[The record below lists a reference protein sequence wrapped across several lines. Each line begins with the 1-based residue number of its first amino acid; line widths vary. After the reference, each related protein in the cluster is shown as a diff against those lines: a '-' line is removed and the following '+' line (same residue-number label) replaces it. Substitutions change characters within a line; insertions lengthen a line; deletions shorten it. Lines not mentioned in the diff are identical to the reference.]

1 MYSSAYVW
9 AKVLGQVEKQMGA
22 AVVSTWFDDAEVVEL
37 TAGKLVLHSPSPFR
51 RKMILQRCADC
62 ILSAIDELFSMRVE
76 LVVLG
81 DEELDEYRGQSRK
94 PKFVQYN
101 PQFTFE
107 KFVVGPSN
115 RFAHAAAVAVA
126 NKPAEAYNPLF
137 IYGAS
142 GLGKTHLLYAI
153 AAEIHRQHPDS
164 NIIYIKGDQFTNE
177 LIEALQNGQ
186 NVAFRSKYR
195 GADLLLM
202 DDIQFIA
209 GKASTEE
216 EFFHTFNTL
225 YENKKQLV
233 MTSDRPPEEMLK
245 LEDRLRTRF
254 TWGLV
259 ADIIP
264 PDYETRMAIIKN
276 KAISLGLEMPN
287 DVCDYIAQNIT
298 SNVRQIEGVVNKVVA
313 YRDLN
318 GMTIDI
324 PSVARA
330 IRDMYKGKAEALP
343 TPGLIIAE
351 VSRYYSI
358 PESTV
363 RGTLKNKGTAEAR
376 RLAMYLCR
384 QLTNLSLPDIGQE
397 FGKDHSTVL
406 YAIRKVEAS
415 LKDGDQRISDNIR
428 EITANINSRL

>member
-9 AKVLGQVEKQMGA
+9 AKVIGHIEKRMGA
-22 AVVSTWFDDAEVVEL
+22 AAASTYFDDAEVVEL
-37 TAGKLVLHSPSPFR
+37 TEEKLVLYSPSPFR
-51 RKMILQRCADC
+51 QEVILHRCAYYIKD
-62 ILSAIDELFSMRVE
+62 AMEELFSLTVE
-76 LVVLG
+76 LVVIG
-81 DEELDEYRGQSRK
+81 DEELEKYHDRYRK
-94 PKFVQYN
+94 PKFVEFN

-126 NKPAEAYNPLF
+126 NKPAESYNPLF

-153 AAEIHRQHPDS
+153 ASEIHKQHPDF

-177 LIEALQNGQ
+177 LIEAVQNGQ

-195 GADLLLM
+195 GADLFLM

-225 YENKKQLV
+225 YEAKKQIVL
-233 MTSDRPPEEMLK
+233 TSDRPPEEMLK

-254 TWGLV
+254 GWGLV
-259 ADIIP
+259 ADVIP

-276 KAISLGLEMPN
+276 KADTLGLEMPN

-298 SNVRQIEGVVNKVVA
+298 SNIRQIEGVVNKILA

-318 GMTIDI
+318 GMTVDL
-324 PSVARA
+324 PSVIRA
-330 IRDMYKGKAEALP
+330 IKDMYKGKSEALP
-343 TPGLIIAE
+343 TPQLIIAE
-351 VSRYYSI
+351 VGRYYSI
-358 PESTV
+358 PESTL

-384 QLTNLSLPDIGQE
+384 KLTGLSFPDIGKE

-406 YAIRKVEAS
+406 YAVRKVEDA
-415 LKDGDQRISDNIR
+415 LEAGDQRISDNIN
-428 EITANINSRL
+428 EITSNINAKL